1 MTAFPIL
8 KNGDTVD
15 NYCNNVICHPRMV
28 TAFRDYFMEDLRLNQ
43 TLTAGERNAFLRSL
57 VDGLK
62 VQCIN

>member
-1 MTAFPIL
+1 
-8 KNGDTVD
+8 
-15 NYCNNVICHPRMV
+15 MV